1 MARGLDSGGQGEA
14 ALLAAVADEE
24 GNRALHLAAAAG
36 KVEVCRY
43 IVEDLRLDVDQLNL
57 KGSSSSLVP
66 LASIS
71 HLFLVCVRDYCVL
84 NTTRQV
90 AIYHYLLVTTM

>member
-1 MARGLDSGGQGEA
+1 MARRLDLGGQGVA
-14 ALLAAVADEE
+14 AVLAAVANGE

-43 IVEDLRLDVDQLNL
+43 IVEDLRLDVDPLNF

-71 HLFLVCVRDYCVL
+71 QLFNFYFVIICVRAC
-84 NTTRQV
+84 
-90 AIYHYLLVTTM
+90 

>member
-14 ALLAAVADEE
+14 AILAAVANGE

-43 IVEDLRLDVDQLNL
+43 IVEDLRLDVDQLNF

-66 LASIS
+66 LASVS
-71 HLFLVCVRDYCVL
+71 QLFNFYFVIICVRAC
-84 NTTRQV
+84 
-90 AIYHYLLVTTM
+90 